1 MSKELENITF
11 INKAE
16 MPEIV
21 YVQGARQIKYSP
33 WKLFVTKLRVFTK
46 CVKETVKQ
54 YIKR

>member
-1 MSKELENITF
+1 
-11 INKAE
+11 

-21 YVQGARQIKYSP
+21 YVQGAREIQYSP
-33 WKLFVTKLRVFTK
+33 WELFVTKIRVFTK